1 MADIIAV
8 KDLIKRFGEVVPTVV
23 LHGLTV
29 SFERGAL
36 TAVIGPSGSGKTTL
50 LNIISLLERPTA
62 GELVVDGRDFS
73 GGDINAY
80 ASYRNAHVG
89 FVFQFHH
96 LLPEFTALENVLV
109 PHWIGRGRPP
119 GSVVDKARGL
129 MREMGL
135 GRILDKYPSRISGG
149 EQQRVAVARALVN
162 DPRIVFADEPTG
174 NLDRESGSA
183 VLEVMTRMIRELG
196 TTLIMVTHD
205 REIAL
210 KADRILEL
218 VDGRICKSFRVA
230 EVGED
235 HARRLLEDRS
245 CFADDVPPPEIH
257 PKTRGGSA

>member
-1 MADIIAV
+1 MPPGVSIRLESVTKSFDGGLVQALRGVSLEVAA
-8 KDLIKRFGEVVPTVV
+8 GESVAIMGPT
-23 LHGLTV
+23 GC
-29 SFERGAL
+29 
-36 TAVIGPSGSGKTTL
+36 GKSTL
-50 LNIISLLERPTA
+50 LSLIGLLDAPDSGT
-62 GELVVDGRDFS
+62 LFLDGRPAAAFEPPEDFR
-73 GGDINAY
+73 AT
-80 ASYRNAHVG
+80 RVG

-129 MREMGL
+129 MGEMGL

-149 EQQRVAVARALVN
+149 EQQRVAIARALVN

-218 VDGRICKSFRVA
+218 VDGRICKSFRIA
-230 EVGED
+230 DVGEGQ
-235 HARRLLEDRS
+235 ARRLPEDRS
-245 CFADDVPPPEIH
+245 CFADGVPPPETH
-257 PKTRGGSA
+257 PKTRGGPS